1 LGDLITSFQYL
12 KVAYKQERSQLFE
25 RVDNSRT
32 RGNGFK
38 LKDGR
43 FRFNVRGIFFIMRVV
58 RCWNGLTREVVYAQS
73 LEVVKTRLD
82 GTLDRHDHWGPFQPG
97 PFCDFL
103 HKNILGLTKRELI
116 QLELS

>member
-1 LGDLITSFQYL
+1 MNLLMFTLTYTYVL
-12 KVAYKQERSQLFE
+12 KQKSLR
-25 RVDNSRT
+25 
-32 RGNGFK
+32 
-38 LKDGR
+38 
-43 FRFNVRGIFFIMRVV
+43 MV

-73 LEVVKTRLD
+73 LEVLKTRL
-82 GTLDRHDHWGPFQPG
+82 GGALDRHDHWGPFHPG